1 MSDCIFDK
9 IISKEIPAHIVYED
23 EVVIAFLDL
32 GQVTPGHTLVVP
44 KKHVKDIF
52 EYDEDLVAKVMTKL
66 PKISRAVRRA
76 FPDMLGLN
84 MLNNNGQAAGQTVFH
99 SHIHLIPRYQGDSDG
114 FGWSFADNSKS
125 YTAEEFSARAAAIAS
140 ALAQEEEA

>member
-52 EYDEDLVAKVMTKL
+52 EYDEDLAAKVMTKL

-84 MLNNNGQAAGQTVFH
+84 ILNNNGQAAGQTVFH

-125 YTAEEFSARAAAIAS
+125 YTSEEFSARAAAIAS

>member
-44 KKHVKDIF
+44 KKTRK
-52 EYDEDLVAKVMTKL
+52 
-66 PKISRAVRRA
+66 
-76 FPDMLGLN
+76 
-84 MLNNNGQAAGQTVFH
+84 
-99 SHIHLIPRYQGDSDG
+99 RY
-114 FGWSFADNSKS
+114 F
-125 YTAEEFSARAAAIAS
+125 
-140 ALAQEEEA
+140 